1 MKAPTLDPTPT
12 IPLELIRRLEL
23 CAAYDGVTL
32 IDLLE
37 GLADDLELQ
46 QEEPPERLS
55 KFLSSMSAQQV
66 L

>member
-1 MKAPTLDPTPT
+1 L
-12 IPLELIRRLEL
+12 RRLEL

-46 QEEPPERLS
+46 QQDEPDYEANLKAIR
-55 KFLSSMSAQQV
+55 
-66 L
+66 